1 MTRSD
6 RDKATTRPRLT
17 GEKLTTQEF
26 SQLAGTIGG
35 YPYVKIVLD
44 RAESVLHFIDSADG
58 TLHVRYIGCEILGM
72 SLDELARGLDSFNDD
87 VYRNPDRRFYLGT
100 LALHSR
106 RGDGGG
112 TGEGRADDAFLSLET
127 VDVDTMSQEMLRFF
141 YHRVRDHIDP
151 TLPLVLK
158 PANHRQE
165 DYVAGIPES
174 EIPRVLSH
182 ELYSTASF
190 VPLNDGQAH
199 GRLRVFRSE
208 AEYRAD
214 PEPLEWHDIVVM
226 PRVPEDIPRVSG
238 IIHTE
243 HTTPL
248 SHINVM
254 AAGWRIPN
262 AVGTEAVDRIERAG
276 LAGRWVH
283 YRVDADGSDLHLEAA
298 QPHSDG
304 VPSTPPAE
312 RVTVD
317 RPDLAP
323 TPITALSELRAGDHV
338 RFGTKAANLGELTH
352 LLQHGS
358 PRWLGFYRAPR
369 PPRDNLLRYL
379 ARQLGLPENADEVE
393 LVAAAQHLVKEYT
406 QVPRGIVLPF
416 SLQQRFLDSSAEFR
430 SVLGRLD
437 SALLSGTWLAS
448 RTSQT
453 SPTPQAAQATQ
464 LGELCREAQR
474 LIRTTPLPDPVRTE
488 IDRAL
493 DRHLYGAPVLVV
505 RSSSNAE
512 DLPGF
517 SAAGLY
523 ESVANV
529 GGTSPVHGAVHG
541 AAHEAVDGE
550 VHEGALDGVLDAVRE
565 VWASLLSPR
574 AVLLRHQAGI
584 PLDHCGMGVIVQEQ
598 VGATVGGVLVTCNPL
613 SPQDFRNVYLNIS
626 PRSVTEVVSGQGAP
640 LQYLCNTMEGGSRT
654 VSLGTATADLD
665 AATKDLVGRLALISR
680 LLQSHFS
687 PDESYAAPVDI
698 EWAIEDDRV
707 SLLQLRPFRTAG

>member
-6 RDKATTRPRLT
+6 RNEATTRPRFP

-26 SQLAGTIGG
+26 SRLAGTVGG

-58 TLHVRYIGCEILGM
+58 MLHVRYIACEILGM
-72 SLDELARGLDSFNDD
+72 SIDELAAGLDSFNDD
-87 VYRNPDRRFYLGT
+87 VYRNPDRRFLLGT
-100 LALHSR
+100 LALHT
-106 RGDGGG
+106 RGGLAAETDH
-112 TGEGRADDAFLSLET
+112 GRAADTFLSLET
-127 VDVDTMSQEMLRFF
+127 VDVDTMSQDMLRFF
-141 YHRVRDHIDP
+141 YHRVRDRIDP
-151 TLPLVLK
+151 ALPLLLK

-165 DYVAGIPES
+165 AYVAGIPES

-190 VPLNDGQAH
+190 VPLNPGRAH

-226 PRVPEDIPRVSG
+226 PRVPEDVPRVSG

-262 AVGTEAVDRIERAG
+262 AVGVGAADRIERAG

-283 YRVDADGSDLHLEAA
+283 YRVDADGTDLHLAA
-298 QPHSDG
+298 APPREDG
-304 VPSTPPAE
+304 DRPTPAPRAE

-323 TPITALSELRAGDHV
+323 TPVTPLTDLRAGDHV

-358 PRWLGFYRAPR
+358 PHWLGFYRVPR

-379 ARQLGLPENADEVE
+379 ARQLGLPDDADEAE
-393 LVAAAQHLVKEYT
+393 LDRAAQRLVKEHA

-416 SLQQRFLDSSAEFR
+416 SLQQRFLDSSAELR
-430 SVLGRLD
+430 GALDRLD
-437 SALLSGTWLAS
+437 SALRDGT
-448 RTSQT
+448 
-453 SPTPQAAQATQ
+453 PDV
-464 LGELCREAQR
+464 GGLCLDAQR
-474 LIRTTPLPDPVRTE
+474 LIRATPLPDPVRTE
-488 IDRAL
+488 LDRAL

-512 DLPGF
+512 DLSGF

-523 ESVANV
+523 ESVADV
-529 GGTSPVHGAVHG
+529 SGTDAV
-541 AAHEAVDGE
+541 A
-550 VHEGALDGVLDAVRE
+550 DAVRE

-574 AVLLRHQAGI
+574 AVRLRHQAGI
-584 PLDHCGMGVIVQEQ
+584 PLDRCRMGVVVQEQ

-613 SPQDFRNVYLNIS
+613 SPQDFRSVYLNIS
-626 PRSVTEVVSGQGAP
+626 PRSVTEVVTGEGAP

-654 VSLGTATADLD
+654 ISLGSTGTDLD
-665 AATKDLVGRLALISR
+665 GPTKELVGRLALISR
-680 LLQSHFS
+680 LLQAHFS
-687 PDESYAAPVDI
+687 PDESSAAPVDI
-698 EWAIEDDRV
+698 EWAIEGDRID
-707 SLLQLRPFRTAG
+707 LLQLRPFRTAG